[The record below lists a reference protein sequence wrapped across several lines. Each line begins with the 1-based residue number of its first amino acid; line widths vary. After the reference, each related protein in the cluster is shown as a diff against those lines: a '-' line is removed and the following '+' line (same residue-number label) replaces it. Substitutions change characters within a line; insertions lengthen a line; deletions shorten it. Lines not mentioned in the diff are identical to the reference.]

1 MSFLLSRS
9 MALRTLVVVFAVLV
23 SAFAM
28 LWSSPNA
35 AAASSRTNLVIRL
48 QNDMVNLNTF
58 DPSTNSVWK
67 AYQTQYNFETLFTY
81 DPNYQLY
88 ADLAD
93 PSAACP
99 ALTTVAVPGSCID
112 NSKLNIT
119 VNLRTGVTF
128 TDGQPF
134 TADDVV
140 FTYQTLPWSTLATD
154 IVSAIWWDH
163 PVAPLWNS
171 TANGATGSTACPS
184 TNPKC
189 SSHLGIF
196 KTSPSQ
202 VRFQL
207 TPHTVP
213 GVTDGGY
220 ALVFYDTL
228 ALPII
233 PMHIWKAHL
242 QTTAQINYSDPNL
255 GNVQDSWD
263 QSISFRY
270 GSPGE

>member
-35 AAASSRTNLVIRL
+35 AAASSRTNLVIGL
-48 QNDMVNLNTF
+48 QNDMVNLNPF

-93 PSAACP
+93 PAAACP
-99 ALTTVAVPGSCID
+99 ALTTVAIPGSCVD
-112 NSKLNIT
+112 ASKLNIT
-119 VNLRTGVTF
+119 VNIRSAVTF
-128 TDGQPF
+128 TNGQTL

-154 IVSAIWWDH
+154 IVQAIWWDH

-171 TANGATGSTACPS
+171 TANGATGAGACPS
-184 TNPKC
+184 SNPKC

-196 KTSPSQ
+196 KTGPLQ
-202 VRFQL
+202 VRF
-207 TPHTVP
+207 
-213 GVTDGGY
+213 
-220 ALVFYDTL
+220 
-228 ALPII
+228 
-233 PMHIWKAHL
+233 
-242 QTTAQINYSDPNL
+242 
-255 GNVQDSWD
+255 
-263 QSISFRY
+263 
-270 GSPGE
+270 